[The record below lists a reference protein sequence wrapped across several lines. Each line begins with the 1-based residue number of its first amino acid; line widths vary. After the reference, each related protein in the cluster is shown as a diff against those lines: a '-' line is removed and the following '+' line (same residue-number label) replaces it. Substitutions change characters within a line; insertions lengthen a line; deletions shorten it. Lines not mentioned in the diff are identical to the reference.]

1 MKSQLNPEQV
11 KEAEKSMRGQGGA
24 EQQQQ
29 VQAMK
34 AQQMQQVS
42 TWGVYCDDFQ
52 RATYIGLLRLE
63 ERASCSRSE
72 PL

>member
-29 VQAMK
+29 VEAMK

-42 TWGVYCDDFQ
+42 V
-52 RATYIGLLRLE
+52 LR
-63 ERASCSRSE
+63 
-72 PL
+72 